1 MTPHELR
8 LRRVEG
14 FRKIASEELSAAK
27 LLSGEHR
34 PQAAYFLQQ
43 TVEKLA
49 RGVLEIDD
57 IPVGPT
63 HQIHQLSR
71 MMSGREELASRF
83 AKLDE
88 LSSAATKF
96 RYPGPTGQ
104 VSDISAQRLTYLMSE
119 VEKLNADVAAVLSE
133 FLNKGTSNA

>member
-14 FRKIASEELSAAK
+14 FWKIAAEELRAAK

-49 RGVLEIDD
+49 RGLLEIDD

-63 HQIHQLSR
+63 HQIHQLSG
-71 MMSGREELASRF
+71 MMKGRNELAFRF

-96 RYPGPTGQ
+96 RYPGPTGNI
-104 VSDISAQRLTYLMSE
+104 SDISEQRLAILMGQ
-119 VEKLNADVAAVLSE
+119 VESLHLDVSAILSDFLRGNAI
-133 FLNKGTSNA
+133 

>member
-14 FRKIASEELSAAK
+14 FRKIATEELSAAK

-49 RGVLEIDD
+49 RGILEIDD
-57 IPVGPT
+57 VPVGPT

-71 MMSGREELASRF
+71 MMKGRDELAARF

-88 LSSAATKF
+88 LSSAATKS

-104 VSDISAQRLTYLMSE
+104 VSDISEQRLTFLMGE
-119 VEKLNADVAAVLSE
+119 VEELNHDVSAILSA
-133 FLNKGTSNA
+133 FLKQG

>member
-14 FRKIASEELSAAK
+14 FRKIATEELSAAK

-43 TVEKLA
+43 TIEKLA
-49 RGVLEIDD
+49 RGILEIDD

-71 MMSGREELASRF
+71 MMKGRDELASRF

-96 RYPGPTGQ
+96 RYPGPLGQ
-104 VSDISAQRLTYLMSE
+104 VSDISDQRLTILMGE
-119 VEKLNADVAAVLSE
+119 VEILYSDVSTILAD
-133 FLNKGTSNA
+133 FLDKA

>member
-8 LRRVEG
+8 IRRVEG
-14 FRKIASEELSAAK
+14 FRRIASDELSAAK

-49 RGVLEIDD
+49 RGILEIDD

-71 MMSGREELASRF
+71 MMKGRDELAARF

-96 RYPGPTGQ
+96 RYPGPLGQ
-104 VSDISAQRLTYLMSE
+104 VSDISDQRLTILMGE
-119 VEKLNADVAAVLSE
+119 VEQLCEFVLSILSD
-133 FLNKGTSNA
+133 FLNKG

>member
-14 FRKIASEELSAAK
+14 FRRIALEELSAAN

-49 RGVLEIDD
+49 RGILEIDD

-63 HQIHQLSR
+63 HQIHQLSK
-71 MMSGREELASRF
+71 MIKGRDELASRF

-96 RYPGPTGQ
+96 RYPGPMGQ
-104 VSDISAQRLTYLMSE
+104 VSDISEQRLTFLMGE
-119 VEKLNADVAAVLSE
+119 VEQLNRDVSAILSA
-133 FLNKGTSNA
+133 FLKQG

>member
-14 FRKIASEELSAAK
+14 FRKIATEELSAAK

-49 RGVLEIDD
+49 RGILEIDD

-63 HQIHQLSR
+63 HQIHQLSK
-71 MMSGREELASRF
+71 MMKGRDELASRF
-83 AKLDE
+83 ARLDE

-96 RYPGPTGQ
+96 RYPGPLGQ
-104 VSDISAQRLTYLMSE
+104 VSDISDQRLTFLMEE
-119 VEKLNADVAAVLSE
+119 VEQLHRDVLAILSN
-133 FLNKGTSNA
+133 FLKGE

>member
-14 FRKIASEELSAAK
+14 FRRIATEELSAAK

-49 RGVLEIDD
+49 RGILEIDD

-71 MMSGREELASRF
+71 MMKGREELASRF

-104 VSDISAQRLTYLMSE
+104 VGDISDQRLAILMSEIDSLHSDISSILSDFVAQ
-119 VEKLNADVAAVLSE
+119 
-133 FLNKGTSNA
+133 G